1 MVNLVTVHYAYVH
14 KYDFLMQ
21 MGSIINFLKISLPL
35 SLSSLFSPPPLLLS
49 LVYHRNSNSALASLT
64 TFALRKIS
72 PLSFQPP
79 SLCSLLDWPKL
90 HRLTLLAA
98 LLPGLLGEVV
108 TVVPLQVVLS
118 KPLIKST
125 YIHCRKYYLRIHV
138 HLYGLVFRL
147 INIVLSKI

>member
-1 MVNLVTVHYAYVH
+1 M
-14 KYDFLMQ
+14 
-21 MGSIINFLKISLPL
+21 ISPPSL
-35 SLSSLFSPPPLLLS
+35 SLSSPLSPPLLLS

-64 TFALRKIS
+64 TSVLTKTS
-72 PLSFQPP
+72 PLSFPPP
-79 SLCSLLDWPKL
+79 SLCSLLDWPRL

-98 LLPGLLGEVV
+98 LLPGLGEVV

-125 YIHCRKYYLRIHV
+125 YVHCRKYYLRIHI